1 MDPSKDTKKTS
12 RSSSLTRGGLGATS
26 LSQPKPKPSRKTDPL
41 SQSLRV
47 EPTKSRFSY
56 QNLNSKIWFI
66 LYMNHTGGERY
77 KV

>member
-47 EPTKSRFSY
+47 ETTKSRFSY
-56 QNLNSKIWFI
+56 QNLNFNLVHISFDNMSKF
-66 LYMNHTGGERY
+66 LY
-77 KV
+77 

>member
-56 QNLNSKIWFI
+56 QNLNFNLVHISLDDLSKF
-66 LYMNHTGGERY
+66 LY
-77 KV
+77 

>member
-56 QNLNSKIWFI
+56 QNLNFNLVHISFDNMSKF
-66 LYMNHTGGERY
+66 LY
-77 KV
+77 

>member
-56 QNLNSKIWFI
+56 QNLIFNLVYISFDNMSKF
-66 LYMNHTGGERY
+66 LY
-77 KV
+77 